1 MEERSGQ
8 QLRDSVSESEELTAI
23 WREGVKAD
31 SVKMKIPVD
40 TLLKLPEGAVY
51 TARSG
56 RATIRT
62 SVKRKKDGRS
72 PVIVVEAGCDSLERE
87 LRMLKSRRGAALSRT
102 ERQESTKEPN
112 ERGSKPIRMA
122 LLFIAGIATGVVIT
136 IKTKKIWQKV
146 Y

>member
-1 MEERSGQ
+1 M
-8 QLRDSVSESEELTAI
+8 SESEELTAI
-23 WREGVKAD
+23 WREGVRPD
-31 SVKMKIPVD
+31 SVKMEIPVD
-40 TLLKLPEGAVY
+40 TLLRLPEGAVY
-51 TARSG
+51 SLR
-56 RATIRT
+56 
-62 SVKRKKDGRS
+62 
-72 PVIVVEAGCDSLERE
+72 VEAGCDSLARE

-136 IKTKKIWQKV
+136 IKTKRIWQKV

>member
-1 MEERSGQ
+1 M
-8 QLRDSVSESEELTAI
+8 SESEELTAI

-112 ERGSKPIRMA
+112 VRGSKPIRMA
-122 LLFIAGIATGVVIT
+122 LLYIAGIATGVVIT

>member
-1 MEERSGQ
+1 M
-8 QLRDSVSESEELTAI
+8 SESEELTAI
-23 WREGVKAD
+23 WREGVRPD
-31 SVKMKIPVD
+31 SVKMEIPVD
-40 TLLKLPEGAVY
+40 TLLRLPEGAVY
-51 TARSG
+51 SLRSG
-56 RATIRT
+56 RATVRT
-62 SVKRKKDGRS
+62 SVKREKGVRS
-72 PVIVVEAGCDSLERE
+72 PVIVVEAGCDSLARE

-136 IKTKKIWQKV
+136 IKTKRIWQKV

>member
-1 MEERSGQ
+1 M
-8 QLRDSVSESEELTAI
+8 SESEELTAI
-23 WREGVKAD
+23 WREGVRPD
-31 SVKMKIPVD
+31 SVRMEIPVD
-40 TLLKLPEGAVY
+40 TLLRLPEGAVY

-87 LRMLKSRRGAALSRT
+87 LRMLKSANKALSREIFT
-102 ERQESTKEPN
+102 RDKEVYAK
-112 ERGSKPIRMA
+112 EDKSRHKGLKA
-122 LLFIAGIATGVVIT
+122 AFWGFIAGLVSGVIIT
-136 IKTKKIWQKV
+136 IKTKRIWQKV